1 MKKNEYL
8 LSVTEVKNILKQQ
21 STEELI
27 ELIIDSYK
35 TIPQLKEY
43 ITVKYSNEDTIEQI
57 FKVYKDKVH
66 DVFFPKSMKTQFK
79 IGDAKKVVN
88 DFKKLCLDEKLVIE
102 LMLYYVEMGVAFTN
116 AYGDINESF
125 YNNVES
131 MYEAIVKSINK
142 HKNSEIFVSL
152 RDRLKNVVDNTSEMG
167 WGFHD
172 VLEQY
177 YAEIKWLELEDASS
191 ENKELIQ
198 IKEYIADRIGKR
210 NDLPDFDEK
219 ISINTMISEI
229 IDADEAFI
237 LRMDEQGEN
246 YSNDDEY
253 DFISEKTGYS
263 VEITELILWQKY
275 CYEMEHDYW
284 QYDEGKCSKCGSSEL
299 YIREVPNEDF
309 EDQVI
314 CKICGTEFKSK
325 L

>member
-43 ITVKYSNEDTIEQI
+43 VSIKYSNEDTIEQI

-79 IGDAKKVVN
+79 IGEAKKAVN
-88 DFKKLCLDEKLVIE
+88 DFKKLCLDEKLVID
-102 LMLYYVEMGVAFTN
+102 LMLYYVEMGVEFTN

-131 MYEAIVKSINK
+131 MYESIVKSINK

-177 YAEIKWLELEDASS
+177 YAEIKWLELEAVSS

-210 NDLPDFDEK
+210 NDLPDFDKK
-219 ISINTMISEI
+219 ININTIISEI

-253 DFISEKTGYS
+253 DFISEKTGYP
-263 VEITELILWQKY
+263 VEIIELILWQKY
-275 CYEMEHDYW
+275 CYEMENDYW